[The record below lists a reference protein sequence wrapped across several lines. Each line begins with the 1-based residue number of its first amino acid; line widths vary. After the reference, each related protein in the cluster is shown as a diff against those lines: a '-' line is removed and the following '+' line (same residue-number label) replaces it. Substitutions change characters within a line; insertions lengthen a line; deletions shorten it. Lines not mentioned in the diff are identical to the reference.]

1 MINPRIQHI
10 LEYSAITALLIAF
23 FGFFSVK
30 VWDIDFWW
38 HIAAGRHIVETHA
51 IPDSDP
57 FGVYQVS
64 SLRSDTILK
73 NYWLSQ
79 VAFFFTYDFW
89 GSNGVIF
96 LRAGLLALCLAA
108 TAARNMLIGAGGIS
122 ALLVLSFAGMTLLDF
137 TGERPQL
144 FSFAFFSLAMLLLD
158 FSRERRVAWPL
169 YLLLP
174 LMLLWANSHGG
185 VVLGGVVLC
194 LIAAGY
200 AVEWRMFAS
209 RHYGGK
215 WLFAI
220 LAAAVLCT
228 LISPNGMTTYL
239 YLFSSQLGEGELR
252 SRTSEYA
259 SPVAMWHEMGKA
271 LPFYWGF
278 ILLAVVALPKAIK
291 KSHLTPLLVIIFL
304 GGLSL
309 SAFRYI
315 PFFMLYAAPYV
326 ALGLARR
333 MAPARLPTAPLYLA
347 LIVAALLATG
357 YGIRHGRAF
366 QSGIQANRFP
376 QGAVN
381 FMQKNGLTGKMF
393 NTMNW
398 GGFLIWNLS
407 PKVNVFIDGRVLD
420 PNRIAPYTNV
430 LWMTPDGQRIFE
442 QSGFDLVLV
451 PHGNIFTGE
460 SYPIINYLLK
470 NPDWQA
476 VYRDEAGYLFAK
488 NRAS

>member
-1 MINPRIQHI
+1 MINARSQRL
-10 LEYSAITALLIAF
+10 LEYSAIAALMLAF

-38 HIAAGRHIVETHA
+38 HIATGRHIVETHA
-51 IPDSDP
+51 IPGNDP
-57 FGVYQVS
+57 FGVYQAS
-64 SLRSDTILK
+64 SLRGDTILK

-108 TAARNMLIGAGGIS
+108 TVARNMLVGAGGIS
-122 ALLVLSFAGMTLLDF
+122 ALLVLSFAGMTMLDF

-144 FSFAFFSLAMLLLD
+144 FSFAYFSLAMLLLD
-158 FSRERRVAWPL
+158 YSREKQVGWPL
-169 YLLLP
+169 YLLPL

-185 VVLGGVVLC
+185 VVLGGAVLS
-194 LIAAGY
+194 LIAVGY
-200 AVEWRMFAS
+200 IVEWRMFAS

-215 WLFAI
+215 WLLAV
-220 LAAAVLCT
+220 LAAAVLCP
-228 LISPNGMTTYL
+228 LISPNGITTYL
-239 YLFSSQLGEGELR
+239 YLFSSQFGEGELR

-278 ILLAVVALPKAIK
+278 ILLAVAALPKAIN
-291 KSHLTPLLVIIFL
+291 KSRITPLLVIMFL

-326 ALGLARR
+326 ALGLARLA
-333 MAPARLPTAPLYLA
+333 APARLPAAPLYIV

-381 FMQKNGLTGKMF
+381 FIHKNGLTGKMF

-398 GGFLIWNLS
+398 GGYIIWNLS

-420 PNRIAPYTNV
+420 PNRITPYTNV
-430 LWMTPDGQRIFE
+430 LWMTPDGQRFFE
-442 QSGFDLVLV
+442 QAGFDLVLV

-460 SYPIINYLLK
+460 SYPIINYLLQ
-470 NPDWQA
+470 NPGWRA
-476 VYRDEAGYLFAK
+476 VYRDEAGYLFTK
-488 NRAS
+488 NGAS